1 MFGPGEPTPKAALA
15 ARARAIHRATPEL
28 GARGQHA
35 VLDRSRGTGRRAVRP
50 RRAIL
55 QPGQALVVVSAQPLV
70 HCGPGDPELLG
81 VPRSVKRG
89 HIMQDVVVMGV
100 AAAPGLGTASAS
112 VWMILGAIAL
122 AGAGGGIINALL
134 SDNGDI
140 EAYSREGV
148 EV

>member
-1 MFGPGEPTPKAALA
+1 VLCGRGERSSSP
-15 ARARAIHRATPEL
+15 ARPSWWCRRSHLCTVAR
-28 GARGQHA
+28 
-35 VLDRSRGTGRRAVRP
+35 
-50 RRAIL
+50 
-55 QPGQALVVVSAQPLV
+55 
-70 HCGPGDPELLG
+70 PELLG

-100 AAAPGLGTASAS
+100 AAALGLGTASAS
-112 VWMILGAIAL
+112 VWIILGAIAL